1 MVPVSLIA
9 AGVLAVAALGAGLF
23 GYTQG
28 AKSVRAE
35 WDAERAATAHA
46 QTQQRAE
53 ALARERTLQAN
64 ADRLRKEVT
73 HERNRLAAV
82 QRELAD
88 SLHDRADRPGDG
100 GVPTPTGDRDAAPG
114 CTGAELYRADA
125 QFLVG
130 LATRADAIRL
140 QLAQCQAAY
149 GAALKGQ
156 NP

>member
-9 AGVLAVAALGAGLF
+9 AGVLAVTALGAGLF

-35 WDAERAATAHA
+35 WNAERALIADA
-46 QTQQRAE
+46 QSKQRAE

-64 ADRLRKEVT
+64 ANRLRKEMT
-73 HERNRLAAV
+73 HEKTRIAAV

-88 SLHDRADRPGDG
+88 RLSDRADRPGDG
-100 GVPTPTGDRDAAPG
+100 GVPQAAGDRDAAPG
-114 CTGAELYRADA
+114 CTGAELFKQDGE
-125 QFLVG
+125 FL
-130 LATRADAIRL
+130 LREATRADTIRL

-149 GAALKGQ
+149 GEALKGQ